1 MLTCQEVVTED
12 GCRTIEAR
20 MSGGSPTYY
29 YKYNNPNNLNTQYE
43 ADGLRVIR
51 VRYPISNY
59 TYKFSVWDGEETP
72 NSQTPIL
79 ECEYTLSASSNDLCT
94 IDPDGSGG
102 SIETFPLY
110 ILGKKKEFNA
120 QKDLRVELCH
130 NFQYIDYEG
139 NYKALIK
146 YKIYVGKK
154 LIKTYS
160 LPCIYVK
167 ELKEWRM
174 ELLIGLA
181 GNDFAEFITS
191 LKSTPFGCLLGDE
204 SLTVV
209 SFVEKIKQEVWQNNG
224 FNYDSFRY
232 DFIEKWKEENN
243 TAKLDLF
250 FEREIG
256 WIEGNTLGFKKG
268 TIFEMDN
275 EE

>member
-1 MLTCQEVVTED
+1 MQRIIVF
-12 GCRTIEAR
+12 
-20 MSGGSPTYY
+20 TYLIIIFSI
-29 YKYNNPNNLNTQYE
+29 NLNGQSLLSLIPKFEEVWMKTYE
-43 ADGLRVIR
+43 
-51 VRYPISNY
+51 
-59 TYKFSVWDGEETP
+59 GEEGILRKGKLKKVKDFSKPENLLKHIVRDYNATSLLEIQAP
-72 NSQTPIL
+72 NKTK
-79 ECEYTLSASSNDLCT
+79 Y
-94 IDPDGSGG
+94 
-102 SIETFPLY
+102 ETFPLY

-191 LKSTPFGCLLGDE
+191 LKSTPFGYLLGDE